1 MRLFEPERL
10 PGGAATVAEPLPPRV
25 SLRPLRSLRWA
36 TILALLAW
44 CAPAPV
50 LGWGGQVKLV
60 RKYHNGQ
67 VMVYSSQMHTKAVV
81 HSDPPELQGFLPPL
95 PTDFTVQQQ
104 NTVTVKAV
112 HSDGSADIENHFDK
126 FSFQSDLAQSESESN
141 RDSALKAQDEISK
154 HVAGQNLMVHFDR
167 NGRLLGFEGADDLF
181 AQLDLAYREPL
192 RQALRF
198 FLEQEGGDTLYP
210 AGAVKQGGTW
220 TRKLDAPATEGYPY
234 NIQGENTL
242 RYTGKTSVG
251 NVKAAVEEFNFV
263 NVLRPDPAAL
273 AKTEMLAQ
281 LISHGLAVDMRID
294 GQGKGRVLL
303 ALDDGRV
310 IESHATFHQT
320 LSAKLANLPSI
331 LTKSHSLAFEVQS
344 DSQMDLEGTG
354 R

>member
-198 FLEQEGGDTLYP
+198 FLE
-210 AGAVKQGGTW
+210 AGRRRHALSRGSGEAGW
-220 TRKLDAPATEGYPY
+220 NLDAEIGRASHRGIPLQHPRREHPALHW
-234 NIQGENTL
+234 QDQ
-242 RYTGKTSVG
+242 RGK
-251 NVKAAVEEFNFV
+251 
-263 NVLRPDPAAL
+263 R
-273 AKTEMLAQ
+273 
-281 LISHGLAVDMRID
+281 
-294 GQGKGRVLL
+294 
-303 ALDDGRV
+303 
-310 IESHATFHQT
+310 
-320 LSAKLANLPSI
+320 
-331 LTKSHSLAFEVQS
+331 QS
-344 DSQMDLEGTG
+344 RRGG
-354 R
+354 I

>member
-1 MRLFEPERL
+1 M
-10 PGGAATVAEPLPPRV
+10 
-25 SLRPLRSLRWA
+25 
-36 TILALLAW
+36 
-44 CAPAPV
+44 
-50 LGWGGQVKLV
+50 
-60 RKYHNGQ
+60 
-67 VMVYSSQMHTKAVV
+67 
-81 HSDPPELQGFLPPL
+81 
-95 PTDFTVQQQ
+95 
-104 NTVTVKAV
+104 
-112 HSDGSADIENHFDK
+112 
-126 FSFQSDLAQSESESN
+126 
-141 RDSALKAQDEISK
+141 
-154 HVAGQNLMVHFDR
+154 
-167 NGRLLGFEGADDLF
+167 
-181 AQLDLAYREPL
+181 
-192 RQALRF
+192 
-198 FLEQEGGDTLYP
+198 
-210 AGAVKQGGTW
+210 
-220 TRKLDAPATEGYPY
+220 
-234 NIQGENTL
+234 
-242 RYTGKTSVG
+242 G